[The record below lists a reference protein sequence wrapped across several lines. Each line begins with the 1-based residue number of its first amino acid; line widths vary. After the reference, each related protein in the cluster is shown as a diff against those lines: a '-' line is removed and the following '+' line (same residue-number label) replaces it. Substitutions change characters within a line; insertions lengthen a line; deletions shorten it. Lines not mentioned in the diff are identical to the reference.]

1 VGRPIDVG
9 SCRLFLTLYYQF
21 SRGGSFALFFCWSF
35 CHKPT
40 VARDWREERIEE
52 LEKQLAE
59 RDCCIETLHNEN
71 ELLRTRVRELDALVG
86 KLREK
91 ASRNSRNSS
100 KPPSSDGP
108 AKPVRRKQKRSGR
121 KRGGQVGHEKHEREL
136 VPVEQVDSL
145 TVVKPTHCAD
155 CSTPLLHFGREPE
168 RHQHYELPEVK
179 PLVHE
184 VQVHSG
190 WCEECQTWTRG
201 ELPADVPRRAF
212 GPSVD
217 AVVGV
222 LMGVY
227 RLSKR
232 SVAAILGELFHLK
245 MSVGAVV
252 DCQRAVSDA
261 LEQPVAE
268 ARAEVS
274 QQPVKN
280 ADETSWRQG
289 NQRAWLWAVVTAT
302 VTVFLIQGDRSADAA
317 RALLGGVFGILGTD
331 RYVGYSWWPILMR
344 QVCWA
349 HLIRDFTAISERDG
363 DSERIGKA
371 LLAEAERM
379 FGWWNRVREGTLRRD
394 TFQVYMR
401 PLRHR
406 VQKLLEQGTQLTGS
420 KTAGTCKK
428 ILEVFPA
435 LWTFVRVEGVEP
447 TNNTAERTVRHG
459 VIYRKITYGTQSEW
473 GSRFVERILTV
484 HATCKQQGR
493 SALQFIRRACESA
506 LTRSPPPSLI
516 PAAVDER
523 HDSTERPA
531 ARAA

>member
-1 VGRPIDVG
+1 VASD
-9 SCRLFLTLYYQF
+9 
-21 SRGGSFALFFCWSF
+21 SR
-35 CHKPT
+35 
-40 VARDWREERIEE
+40 DQRIEE
-52 LEKQLAE
+52 LEAQVAE
-59 RDCCIETLHNEN
+59 QGRRIEELESEN
-71 ELLRTRVRELDALVG
+71 HCLRARVCKLDALVA
-86 KLREK
+86 KLKEK
-91 ASRNSRNSS
+91 TSQNSRNSS
-100 KPPSSDGP
+100 RPPSSDGP
-108 AKPVRRKQKRSGR
+108 SKPVRRKKRRSGR

-145 TVVKPTHCAD
+145 TVVKPTQCVT
-155 CSTPLLHFGREPE
+155 CSVALSHFDVEPK
-168 RHQHYELPEVK
+168 RHQYYELPEVK

-190 WCEECQTWTRG
+190 WCEHCQSWTQG
-201 ELPADVPRRAF
+201 QLPPEVPRRAF
-212 GPSVD
+212 APSVD
-217 AVVGV
+217 AVVGL

-232 SVAAILGELFHLK
+232 SVAAILGELFNLK

-261 LEQPVAE
+261 LEQPMAE
-268 ARAEVS
+268 ARTEVS

-289 NQRAWLWAVVTAT
+289 NRRAWLWAVVTAT
-302 VTVFLIQGDRSADAA
+302 VTVFLIHPDRSADAA
-317 RALLGGVFGILGTD
+317 RTILGSVFGILGTD
-331 RYVGYSWWPILMR
+331 RYVGYSWWPTVMR

-349 HLIRDFTAISERDG
+349 HLIRDFTAISERGG

-379 FGWWNRVREGTLRRD
+379 FGWWNRVREGTLGRE
-394 TFQVYMR
+394 TFKVYMR
-401 PLRHR
+401 PLRQT
-406 VQKLLEQGTQLTGS
+406 VQDLLEQGTQVMET

-428 ILEVFPA
+428 ILKIFPA

-473 GSRFVERILTV
+473 GSRFVERILTI

-493 SALQFIRRACESA
+493 SPLKFIRLACQSA
-506 LTRSPPPSLI
+506 LMRSAPPSLI
-516 PAAVDER
+516 PAASDER
-523 HDSTERPA
+523 HDSTERPV